1 MLSNKKLVATMALGL
16 SLTLSACG
24 TKTDDAIKTGSDDM
38 IKTISELKTQ
48 ISNNDEAKAKDSG
61 EALEKS
67 WEKFEDSVKDKD
79 KALYEKV
86 ETPLHIIEAGVK
98 VSPLNA
104 DTLNQAG
111 DELEGVLKEVK
122 DLK

>member
-1 MLSNKKLVATMALGL
+1 MLSNKKLVVAMALGL

-79 KALYEKV
+79 KGLYEKV

-111 DELEGVLKEVK
+111 DELESVLKEVK
-122 DLK
+122 ELK

>member
-1 MLSNKKLVATMALGL
+1 MLSNKKLVLSMALAL

-24 TKTDDAIKTGSDDM
+24 TKEDKSIKSGSDDM
-38 IKTISELKTQ
+38 IQTLTDLKSQ
-48 ISNNDEAKAKDSG
+48 VADNDETKAKESG
-61 EALEKS
+61 EALEES

-79 KALYEKV
+79 ADLYEKV

-98 VSPLNA
+98 VSPLDA
-104 DTLNQAG
+104 DTLNQAA
-111 DELEGVLKEVK
+111 DDLNDVLNEVK

>member
-1 MLSNKKLVATMALGL
+1 MLSNKKLIATMALGL
-16 SLTLSACG
+16 TLTLSACG
-24 TKTDDAIKTGSDDM
+24 TKTDNAIKTGSDDM

-48 ISNNDEAKAKDSG
+48 VKNNDEAKAKESG

-79 KALYEKV
+79 KDLYEKV

-111 DELEGVLKEVK
+111 DELENVLKDVK
-122 DLK
+122 KLK